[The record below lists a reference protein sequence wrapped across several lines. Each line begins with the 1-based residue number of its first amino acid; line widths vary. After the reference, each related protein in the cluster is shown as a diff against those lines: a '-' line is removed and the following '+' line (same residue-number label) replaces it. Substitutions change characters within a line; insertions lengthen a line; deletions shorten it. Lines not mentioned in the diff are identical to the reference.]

1 MALTQSMVG
10 LKDYKGEVNKMKFSE
25 KLVEANKVLDWA
37 KEFFEQAVFTEYTNI
52 KLYDISSN
60 FKAEEYVRKEIIE
73 RMNDDVWNEVFNQ
86 FCDLNFDD
94 LNKYCDMTF
103 GKPFMACV
111 NHIGRTSSFYV
122 RVNETF
128 EIDDDYLDVIN
139 NVISYYAVNG
149 FEIDD
154 YLNDKNRFDISAV
167 RNYFLNYEYREY
179 IEEEVSGL
187 IEVVDYIIED
197 MKRDILKDTEDTI
210 KLWGYIDSFKSNQRE
225 YFSAFLEN
233 EFEVY
238 PESFLSICP
247 YCGEPSS
254 KIGIDENNER
264 CEHCGHY
271 YDGRDLEFK
280 LTADG
285 EDVAIVGIEYD
296 KLINS
301 MFKEPVY
308 KVESSTRPGNRFYAL
323 AKDIMIEKREDK

>member
-1 MALTQSMVG
+1 MVG

>member
-1 MALTQSMVG
+1 MAITQSMVG

>member
-1 MALTQSMVG
+1 
-10 LKDYKGEVNKMKFSE
+10 MKFSE

-37 KEFFEQAVFTEYTNI
+37 EEFFNKDVFTEYTNL
-52 KLYDISSN
+52 KLHDICYN
-60 FKAEEYVRKEIIE
+60 FKAEEYVRKEILE
-73 RMNDDVWNEVFNQ
+73 RMNDDIWTDLFNK
-86 FCDLNFDD
+86 FCDLEFDD
-94 LNKYCDMTF
+94 LNEILCEMEF
-103 GKPFMACV
+103 GKPFRDCICSV
-111 NHIGRTSSFYV
+111 GRTSSFYV
-122 RVNETF
+122 VVNETF
-128 EIDDDYLDVIN
+128 EIDDDYLDTID
-139 NVISYYAVNG
+139 NVVSYYAVNG

-154 YLNDKNRFDISAV
+154 YLNDKNRFDVSAV

-187 IEVVDYIIED
+187 IEVIDYIIED

-210 KLWGYIDSFKSNQRE
+210 KLWDYIDSFKNNQRE

-254 KIGIDENNER
+254 KACIDESTER
-264 CEHCGHY
+264 CEYCGHF

-280 LTADG
+280 LMADG
-285 EDVAIVGIEYD
+285 EEVAIVGTEHD

-308 KVESSTRPGNRFYAL
+308 KVEPLDGQGGRFYAL
-323 AKDIMIEKREDK
+323 AKEIMIENREGK

>member
-1 MALTQSMVG
+1 
-10 LKDYKGEVNKMKFSE
+10 MKFSE
-25 KLVEANKVLDWA
+25 KLVEANKVLDWT

-73 RMNDDVWNEVFNQ
+73 RMNDAVWNEVFNQ
-86 FCDLNFDD
+86 FCDLNFDA
-94 LNKYCDMTF
+94 LNEYCDMAF

-111 NHIGRTSSFYV
+111 NYIGRTSSFYV

-149 FEIDD
+149 FEIDG
-154 YLNDKNRFDISAV
+154 YLDDENHFSVDVIRK
-167 RNYFLNYEYREY
+167 YFINHEYPEY
-179 IEEEVSGL
+179 IEGEASELV
-187 IEVVDYIIED
+187 EVVDYIIEE
-197 MKRDILKDTEDTI
+197 MKKDILKDTTDMVN
-210 KLWGYIDSFKSNQRE
+210 LWDYIDSFKSNQRE

-247 YCGEPSS
+247 YCGEPSNE
-254 KIGIDENNER
+254 IGIDESTER
-264 CEHCGHY
+264 CEHCGHF

-280 LTADG
+280 LTADN
-285 EDVAIVGIEYD
+285 EEVAIVGIEYD
-296 KLINS
+296 KLING

>member
-301 MFKEPVY
+301 MFKEPAY